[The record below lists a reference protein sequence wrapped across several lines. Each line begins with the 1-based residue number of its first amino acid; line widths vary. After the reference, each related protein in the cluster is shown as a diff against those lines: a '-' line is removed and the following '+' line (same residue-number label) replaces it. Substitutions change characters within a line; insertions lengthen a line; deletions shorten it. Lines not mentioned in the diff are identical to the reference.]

1 VKLKSLLVIMHI
13 TVPINLNL
21 HSSPQRQLKL
31 LVN

>member
-1 VKLKSLLVIMHI
+1 MHI